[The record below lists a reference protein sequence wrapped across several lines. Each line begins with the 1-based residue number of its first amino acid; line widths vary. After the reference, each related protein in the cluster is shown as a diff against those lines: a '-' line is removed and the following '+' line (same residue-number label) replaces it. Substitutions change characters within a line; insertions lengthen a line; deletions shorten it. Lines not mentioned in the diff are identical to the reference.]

1 MPSFHLCAGVIG
13 LSALFSLINQHT
25 LRLPTTAALLLLSAL
40 AGGATLLAD
49 RLLPDLGLRQIVA
62 ELVEDANLPRTVLQG
77 ALGFLLFAAAY
88 NVDLRALWRRKWTVL
103 VLATLGVAASTLLLG
118 LAMHAAFA
126 LAGLDLSLAW
136 CLAFGALVAP
146 TDPVAVAEVL
156 RRVGLPPGLQATI
169 SGESLFNDGAGVIGF
184 VTLAGVAAAAGAGAA
199 GPPPLPAEVAFGF
212 LTASVGAA
220 LLGTATGW
228 LALCAMRSVDE
239 VNLELMISLAL
250 VTITYSLGEV
260 LDLSAPIAVATAGL
274 LIGHYGPRRA
284 ISPGSRGQ
292 IETFWSLVD
301 GLLNALLFLAIGFQL
316 VVIQLTSPILLAATA
331 AIPLALLARAV
342 SVLLPTL
349 AIPAPLGGRL
359 AGIAILSWGGLR
371 GGVSVALA
379 LTLPPGPW
387 RDPLLAAC
395 YAVVLF
401 TVLVQGLT
409 LERLVR
415 RLQPTIDAATR
426 RHEAAAPG

>member
-1 MPSFHLCAGVIG
+1 M
-13 LSALFSLINQHT
+13 
-25 LRLPTTAALLLLSAL
+25 
-40 AGGATLLAD
+40 AGGLTLLAD
-49 RLLPDLGLRQIVA
+49 RLLPGLGLRHLVGGW
-62 ELVEDANLPRTVLQG
+62 VEDANLPRTVLQG
-77 ALGFLLFAAAY
+77 ALGFLLFTAAY
-88 NVDLRALWRRKWTVL
+88 NADLRALWRRKWTVL
-103 VLATLGVAASTLLLG
+103 VLATLGVAATTLLLG
-118 LAMHAAFA
+118 LAMHGAFA

-136 CLAFGALVAP
+136 CLVFGALVAP
-146 TDPVAVAEVL
+146 TDPVAVAGVL

-169 SGESLFNDGAGVIGF
+169 SGESLFNDGAGVIAF
-184 VTLAGVAAAAGAGAA
+184 VTLAGVAGAA
-199 GPPPLPAEVAFGF
+199 GTTPTPGGVVLGF
-212 LTASVGAA
+212 LVASVGAA
-220 LLGTATGW
+220 LLGMAAGW
-228 LALCAMRSVDE
+228 LALRAMRSVDE
-239 VNLELMISLAL
+239 VDLELMISLAL

-274 LIGHYGPRRA
+274 LVGHYGPRRA
-284 ISPGSRGQ
+284 ISAGSRGQ
-292 IETFWSLVD
+292 IETFWSLID

-316 VVIQLTSPILLAATA
+316 VVIELTPPILLAAAA

-349 AIPAPLGGRL
+349 AIPVPLRGRL

-415 RLQPTIDAATR
+415 RLQPAIDAAQRQR
-426 RHEAAAPG
+426 RAAAAG